1 MSGWDDLEGGTQAI
15 ELDQKH
21 IDINLLFARTF
32 GTEEGQKVLAWLRD
46 TYLEQPS
53 WQPGADSSFGM
64 FREGQNSIVRDIES
78 RIRRA
83 KNQS

>member
-1 MSGWDDLEGGTQAI
+1 MSGWDDLEGGAQAI

-21 IDINLLFARTF
+21 IDINLLIARAF
-32 GTEEGQKVLAWLRD
+32 STEEGQKVLAWLREN
-46 TYLEQPS
+46 YLEQPC
-53 WQPGADSSFGM
+53 WQPGTDSSFGI
-64 FREGQNSIVRDIES
+64 FREGQNNVIRDIEL